1 LQEFFVIFSFSIIY
15 LLLKIVLNCLERIF
29 TFLENTS
36 QNNDINILYILETIT
51 NVILKAEMS
60 DDIFLEE
67 RKGRE
72 VRE

>member
-1 LQEFFVIFSFSIIY
+1 MQEFFVIFSFSIIY

-67 RKGRE
+67 T
-72 VRE
+72 